1 MKVSS
6 RREVIRT
13 LLGTKPFI
21 SLEELEEAFPE
32 VSSMTL
38 RRDIEYFETNLNLET
53 NVQVLAQWK
62 YFDAE
67 QHKRRRS
74 YIKNIK

>member
-1 MKVSS
+1 MLKSYS
-6 RREVIRT
+6 NDFDINANIAFNIY
-13 LLGTKPFI
+13 PF
-21 SLEELEEAFPE
+21 
-32 VSSMTL
+32 
-38 RRDIEYFETNLNLET
+38 RRDRKSPLAFNVHFETNLNLET

-74 YIKNIK
+74 YVKKIKL